1 MQDTSWHALQVDDV
15 FSNIKSQAQGLSAQE
30 AKRRFERS
38 ANELVQK
45 KGKSTL
51 RLFLDQFKDFMIAVL
66 MVAAVIS
73 GLVGEI
79 VDAVVILAI
88 VLLNAIIGVVQQ
100 KKAENSLA
108 ALKKMSAPT
117 AKVIRDGWEN
127 SVPARE
133 VVPGDVVLLE
143 AGDRIPADMRL
154 TQTYNLK
161 IQESALTGESVPVE
175 KDASKKLIHDAPLG
189 DRVNMAFSGA
199 MVTYGRG
206 RGVVIATGMDTEV
219 GKIAGMLMQEDERLT
234 PLQRKLEALG
244 KTLAI
249 AALLICVLIFGVG
262 ILYGKQVLNMFLT
275 AVSLAVAA
283 IPEGLPAIATI
294 VLALSVQRMVKR
306 NAIVRT
312 LPSVETLGSASVI
325 CSDKTGTLTQN
336 RMEVKKLYFDGET
349 VDTPDAQGADS
360 TALTRLLED
369 CALCNDARYHHEG
382 GGSTAVGDPTEIALI
397 DVAAALGMNKG
408 QTETRMPRVAEIPF
422 DSDRK
427 LMTTVHLVEEESMRA
442 YVKGGVDILLLRCTH
457 ILEHGVLRHM
467 EQTDRERIREANEEM
482 ARQALRVLGMAFKD
496 IADIPTPKDMPLL
509 ESDLIFV
516 GMTGMMDP
524 PREEAKDA
532 VAVCRSAGI
541 RPVMITGDHL
551 ITATAVARAL
561 DILRDGDLAVTGPE
575 LERMSDED
583 LGEKVAFISV
593 YARISPEHKV
603 RIVKAWQDHG
613 HIVAMTGDGVNDAP
627 ALKSADIGC
636 AMGIV
641 GTEVAKEAADLILT
655 DDNFATVVAAVEE
668 GRRIYDNILKTIQFL
683 LSCNIGEILT
693 LFVATMLNWQE
704 PLLPVHIL
712 WINLVTDS
720 LPALGLGVDPAERGI
735 MARQTKRSKTLFT
748 RGMVWR
754 MCYQGAMVGLL
765 TLAAFVIGQTYYSLE
780 VARTMA
786 FCVLA
791 FSQFVHAYSVRS
803 SRHSAFSR
811 TMGGNKYLA
820 GAILVSALLMLLVL
834 TPPLATVFE
843 TVNMNLTQ
851 WGVVALLSVA
861 PLLIVEI
868 IKALKLNGAG
878 EDDR

>member
-283 IPEGLPAIATI
+283 IPEGLPRHRHHCAGAERAAQWSSETPSY
-294 VLALSVQRMVKR
+294 ARCRRWRHWAARPSY
-306 NAIVRT
+306 ART
-312 LPSVETLGSASVI
+312 
-325 CSDKTGTLTQN
+325 
-336 RMEVKKLYFDGET
+336 
-349 VDTPDAQGADS
+349 
-360 TALTRLLED
+360 
-369 CALCNDARYHHEG
+369 
-382 GGSTAVGDPTEIALI
+382 
-397 DVAAALGMNKG
+397 
-408 QTETRMPRVAEIPF
+408 
-422 DSDRK
+422 
-427 LMTTVHLVEEESMRA
+427 
-442 YVKGGVDILLLRCTH
+442 
-457 ILEHGVLRHM
+457 
-467 EQTDRERIREANEEM
+467 
-482 ARQALRVLGMAFKD
+482 
-496 IADIPTPKDMPLL
+496 
-509 ESDLIFV
+509 
-516 GMTGMMDP
+516 
-524 PREEAKDA
+524 
-532 VAVCRSAGI
+532 
-541 RPVMITGDHL
+541 RPVRSRR
-551 ITATAVARAL
+551 TAW
-561 DILRDGDLAVTGPE
+561 
-575 LERMSDED
+575 
-583 LGEKVAFISV
+583 K
-593 YARISPEHKV
+593 
-603 RIVKAWQDHG
+603 
-613 HIVAMTGDGVNDAP
+613 
-627 ALKSADIGC
+627 
-636 AMGIV
+636 
-641 GTEVAKEAADLILT
+641 
-655 DDNFATVVAAVEE
+655 
-668 GRRIYDNILKTIQFL
+668 
-683 LSCNIGEILT
+683 
-693 LFVATMLNWQE
+693 
-704 PLLPVHIL
+704 
-712 WINLVTDS
+712 
-720 LPALGLGVDPAERGI
+720 
-735 MARQTKRSKTLFT
+735 
-748 RGMVWR
+748 
-754 MCYQGAMVGLL
+754 
-765 TLAAFVIGQTYYSLE
+765 
-780 VARTMA
+780 
-786 FCVLA
+786 
-791 FSQFVHAYSVRS
+791 
-803 SRHSAFSR
+803 
-811 TMGGNKYLA
+811 
-820 GAILVSALLMLLVL
+820 
-834 TPPLATVFE
+834 
-843 TVNMNLTQ
+843 
-851 WGVVALLSVA
+851 
-861 PLLIVEI
+861 
-868 IKALKLNGAG
+868 
-878 EDDR
+878 